1 MTHSKPHPLI
11 SIITCTRNS
20 EKFLPKTLASVQNQT
35 YKNIEHIINDSYSTD
50 GTLEIIEEYIAQ
62 NQSVYPIKLIHSPP
76 EGVAKALNVATRE
89 ASGDILHYLHSDVYY
104 TKKES
109 LERAAA
115 HFIENPGLVW
125 LTGKLLVEFK
135 GKKILLPNTLPLKVH
150 SEKALTITNFV
161 SHENTFVRREALAS
175 YGLFNEDKRYP
186 VEYGLWLNLI
196 RDDKP
201 LIVDDAFTVF
211 IIHSGSTSTGSV
223 FKFSKALLRGVNTLR
238 KEKIIPIV
246 GYYEDHPIYNRYRKL
261 AKRVR
266 SAL

>member
-1 MTHSKPHPLI
+1 MIQRKPYPVI

-20 EKFLPKTLASVQNQT
+20 EEYLPQTLASVQIQT
-35 YKNIEHIINDSYSTD
+35 NKNIEHIINDSYSTD
-50 GTLEIIEEYIAQ
+50 RTLEIIDQYIAQ
-62 NQSVYPIKLIHSPP
+62 NASEYPIKLIHSPP
-76 EGVAKALNVATRE
+76 GGVAKALNAATKQ
-89 ASGDILHYLHSDVYY
+89 ATGDILHYLHSDVYY
-104 TKKES
+104 ASDQS
-109 LERAAA
+109 LEKAASYFMD
-115 HFIENPGLVW
+115 HPDLVW

-135 GKKILLPNTLPLKVH
+135 GKKIFLPNTLPLKVH
-150 SEKALTITNFV
+150 AEKALTITNFV

-196 RDDKP
+196 RDDQP
-201 LIVDDAFTVF
+201 LIVNDAFTVF

-266 SAL
+266 NAL